1 MRDSITLLD
10 QLSGGDKIT
19 VAMVNSVLGLVGS
32 DQVDQLINATIAGD
46 YTGIINDVDGIIA
59 DGTSPTAL
67 AEQLIKRLGERAITD
82 QRPDFYTI
90 IGSLLDVAKSGMP
103 DAKLLSVLIGFNL
116 TGVKSTTPEPKA
128 QSSQRPSKPKKI
140 VADKPAEKVVDAEQI
155 SPAKSDSPKS
165 TDAVN
170 VDNITTIKSA
180 SQTKPTNSG
189 DVNVDENNS
198 TDTQSTGSA
207 IKDFVWDDVLQQTI
221 DQDRPSAHSL
231 LEKCDYRYD
240 PDGNTLTL
248 FFGKPFH
255 RKQAK
260 GQGFND
266 ALTATLKELYDT
278 VPIIEISDESAPAD
292 SDVAAVLNL
301 VGGEVTTITDGTI

>member
-1 MRDSITLLD
+1 
-10 QLSGGDKIT
+10 
-19 VAMVNSVLGLVGS
+19 
-32 DQVDQLINATIAGD
+32 
-46 YTGIINDVDGIIA
+46 
-59 DGTSPTAL
+59 
-67 AEQLIKRLGERAITD
+67 
-82 QRPDFYTI
+82 
-90 IGSLLDVAKSGMP
+90 MP

-116 TGVKSTTPEPKA
+116 ADVKSITSESMA
-128 QSSQRPSKPKKI
+128 QPPQRPLKPKKI
-140 VADKPAEKVVDAEQI
+140 ATDKTAEKVADAEQI

-165 TDAVN
+165 TDAVKVN
-170 VDNITTIKSA
+170 NITTIESA
-180 SQTKPTNSG
+180 SQVESTNSNNA
-189 DVNVDENNS
+189 DVDENNP

-207 IKDFVWDDVLQQTI
+207 IKDFVWNDVLQQTI